1 MTDTI
6 AQGSD
11 NTESKH
17 TPVLLNEILQGLK
30 IRSDGMYIDC
40 TFGRGG
46 HSRAILEQLGED
58 GHLLA
63 FDKDPDAIAA
73 VDEQLLDDP
82 RFALIHGSYTKLEE
96 TVKSLNLIKKVNG
109 IFLDLGVSSPQLD
122 DASRG
127 FSFMRDGELDMRM
140 DNSHGMTAAEW
151 LNQASAE
158 EIANVL
164 YEYGDE
170 RFSRRIAKVIVER
183 RDEEPIA
190 RTTQLADLVASTIP
204 SKEKDKHPAT
214 RTFQAIRIFINHE
227 LEELD
232 AVLMQAMNVLSAN
245 GRLLVISFHSIED
258 RLVKRFMRDQSRGV
272 DIPRE
277 IPVKHDVFKSRLT
290 IVGKPVRSQP
300 DEIKNNP
307 RARSAVLRIAECPA
321 T

>member
-6 AQGSD
+6 VHGSD
-11 NTESKH
+11 NTEFKH

-30 IRSDGMYIDC
+30 IRSDGVYIDC

-46 HSRAILEQLGED
+46 HSRAILDQLGEH
-58 GHLLA
+58 GRLLA

-82 RFALIHGSYTKLEE
+82 RFTLMHGSYTRLEE
-96 TVKSLNLIKKVNG
+96 TVTTMKLTRKVNG
-109 IFLDLGVSSPQLD
+109 VFMDLGVSSPQLD

-127 FSFMRDGELDMRM
+127 FSFLRDGELDMRM

-151 LNQASAE
+151 LNRATAE

-170 RFSRRIAKVIVER
+170 RFSRRIARVIVEQR
-183 RDEEPIA
+183 EEAPIM
-190 RTTQLADLVASTIP
+190 RTTQLADLVASAIP
-204 SKEKDKHPAT
+204 RKEKDKHPAT
-214 RTFQAIRIFINHE
+214 RTFQAIRIFINRE

-232 AVLMQAMNVLSAN
+232 TVLTQAMNVLAAN
-245 GRLLVISFHSIED
+245 GRLLVISFHSLED
-258 RLVKRFMRDQSRGV
+258 RIVKRFMRDQSRGV
-272 DIPRE
+272 EIPRE
-277 IPVKHDVFKSRLT
+277 IPVTHDVFKSKLI
-290 IVGKPVRSQP
+290 IVCKPVRCQP

>member
-6 AQGSD
+6 VEESD
-11 NTESKH
+11 NTEFRH
-17 TPVLLNEILQGLK
+17 TPVLLNETLQGLK
-30 IRSDGMYIDC
+30 IRSDGVYVDC

-46 HSRAILEQLGED
+46 HSRAILEQLEENGR
-58 GHLLA
+58 LLA

-73 VDEQLLDDP
+73 VDEKLLDDP
-82 RFALIHGSYTKLEE
+82 RFTLVHGSYTKLEE
-96 TVKSLNLIKKVNG
+96 TVKAMKLTKKVNG
-109 IFLDLGVSSPQLD
+109 VFLDLGVSSPQLD

-127 FSFMRDGELDMRM
+127 FSFMRDGDLDMRM

-151 LNQASAE
+151 LNLASAE
-158 EIANVL
+158 EIANVI

-170 RFSRRIAKVIVER
+170 RFSRRIARVIVEQR
-183 RDEEPIA
+183 NEAPIT

-204 SKEKDKHPAT
+204 SREKNKHPAT
-214 RTFQAIRIFINHE
+214 RTFQAIRIFINRE

-232 AVLMQAMNVLSAN
+232 AVLTQAMNVLSVN
-245 GRLLVISFHSIED
+245 GRLLVISFHSLED

-277 IPVKHDVFKSRLT
+277 IPVTHDVFKPKLT
-290 IVGKPVRSQP
+290 IIGKPVRSQP
-300 DEIKNNP
+300 DDIKNNP

-321 T
+321 P

>member
-1 MTDTI
+1 MAETI
-6 AQGSD
+6 ADGSD
-11 NTESKH
+11 NTEFRH
-17 TPVLLNEILQGLK
+17 TPVLLNETLQGLK

-82 RFALIHGSYTKLEE
+82 RFTLVHGSYTKLEE
-96 TVKSLNLIKKVNG
+96 TVKAMKLTNKVSG
-109 IFLDLGVSSPQLD
+109 VFLDLGVSSPQLD

-127 FSFMRDGELDMRM
+127 FSFMRGGDLDMRM

-151 LNQASAE
+151 LNKASAE

-170 RFSRRIAKVIVER
+170 RFSRRIARAIVER
-183 RDEEPIA
+183 RDEEPMV

-204 SKEKDKHPAT
+204 NKEKDKHPAT
-214 RTFQAIRIFINHE
+214 RTFQAVRIFINRE

-232 AVLMQAMNVLSAN
+232 SVLMQAMNVLSAN
-245 GRLLVISFHSIED
+245 GRLLVISFHSLED

-277 IPVKHDVFKSRLT
+277 IPVTHDVFKPKL
-290 IVGKPVRSQP
+290 IIIGKPIRSQQ

-307 RARSAVLRIAECPA
+307 RARSAVLRIAECLA

>member
-11 NTESKH
+11 NTEFKH

-46 HSRAILEQLGED
+46 HSRAILDQLGED
-58 GHLLA
+58 GSLLA
-63 FDKDPDAIAA
+63 FDRDPDAIAA
-73 VDEQLLDDP
+73 VDRQLLDDP
-82 RFALIHGSYTKLEE
+82 RFTLVHGSYTRLEE
-96 TVKSLNLIKKVNG
+96 TVKAMKLTKKVNG
-109 IFLDLGVSSPQLD
+109 VFLDLGVSSPQLD

-127 FSFMRDGELDMRM
+127 FSFMRDGDLDMRM
-140 DNSHGMTAAEW
+140 DNSQGMTAAEW
-151 LNQASAE
+151 LNQAPAE

-170 RFSRRIAKVIVER
+170 RFSRRIARVIVEQ
-183 RDEEPIA
+183 RDEAPIT
-190 RTTQLADLVASTIP
+190 RTTQLADLVASAIP
-204 SKEKDKHPAT
+204 RKEKDKHPAT
-214 RTFQAIRIFINHE
+214 RTFQAIRIFINRE

-232 AVLMQAMNVLSAN
+232 TVLTQAMNVLAAN
-245 GRLLVISFHSIED
+245 GRLLVISFHSLED

-277 IPVKHDVFKSRLT
+277 IPVTHDVFKSKLT
-290 IVGKPVRSQP
+290 IVGKPIRCQP
-300 DEIKNNP
+300 EEIKNNP

>member
-6 AQGSD
+6 VQGSD
-11 NTESKH
+11 NTEFKH

-30 IRSDGMYIDC
+30 IRSDGVYIDC

-46 HSRAILEQLGED
+46 HSRAILDQLGEH
-58 GHLLA
+58 GRLLA

-82 RFALIHGSYTKLEE
+82 RFTLMHGSYTRLEE
-96 TVKSLNLIKKVNG
+96 TVKTLKLTKKVNG
-109 IFLDLGVSSPQLD
+109 VFLDLGVSSPQLD

-127 FSFMRDGELDMRM
+127 FSFLRDGELDMRM
-140 DNSHGMTAAEW
+140 DNSQGMTAAEW
-151 LNQASAE
+151 LNQATAE

-170 RFSRRIAKVIVER
+170 RFSRRIARVIVEQR
-183 RDEEPIA
+183 EEAPIM
-190 RTTQLADLVASTIP
+190 RTTQLADLVASAIP
-204 SKEKDKHPAT
+204 RKEKDKHPAT
-214 RTFQAIRIFINHE
+214 RTFQAIRIFINRE

-232 AVLMQAMNVLSAN
+232 TVLTQAMNVLAVN
-245 GRLLVISFHSIED
+245 GRLLVISFHSLED
-258 RLVKRFMRDQSRGV
+258 RIVKRFMRDQSRGV
-272 DIPRE
+272 EIPRE
-277 IPVKHDVFKSRLT
+277 IPVTHDVFKSKLI
-290 IVGKPVRSQP
+290 IVCKPVRCQP

>member
-6 AQGSD
+6 AHGPD
-11 NTESKH
+11 NTEFRH

-58 GHLLA
+58 GCLLA
-63 FDKDPDAIAA
+63 FDRDPDAIAA
-73 VDEQLLDDP
+73 VDGQLLDDP
-82 RFALIHGSYTKLEE
+82 RFTLVHGSYTRLEE
-96 TVKSLNLIKKVNG
+96 TVKAMKLTKKVNG
-109 IFLDLGVSSPQLD
+109 VFLDLGVSSPQLD

-127 FSFMRDGELDMRM
+127 FSFLRDGDLDMRM
-140 DNSHGMTAAEW
+140 DNSNGMTAAEW
-151 LNQASAE
+151 LNQAPAE

-170 RFSRRIAKVIVER
+170 KFSRRIARVIVEQ
-183 RDEEPIA
+183 RDEAPIM
-190 RTTQLADLVASTIP
+190 RTIQLAQLVASAIP
-204 SKEKDKHPAT
+204 RKEKDKHPAT
-214 RTFQAIRIFINHE
+214 RTFQAIRIFINRE
-227 LEELD
+227 LEELET
-232 AVLMQAMNVLSAN
+232 VLTQAMNVLSAN
-245 GRLLVISFHSIED
+245 GRLLVISFHSLED
-258 RLVKRFMRDQSRGV
+258 RIVKRFMRDQSRGV

-277 IPVKHDVFKSRLT
+277 IPVTHDVFISKLT
-290 IVGKPVRSQP
+290 IVGKPVRCQL

>member
-1 MTDTI
+1 MAETITD
-6 AQGSD
+6 GSD
-11 NTESKH
+11 NTEFRH
-17 TPVLLNEILQGLK
+17 TPVLLNETLQGLK
-30 IRSDGMYIDC
+30 IRSDGVYIDC

-46 HSRAILEQLGED
+46 HSRAILDQLGEN
-58 GHLLA
+58 GRLLA

-73 VDEQLLDDP
+73 IDRQLLDDP
-82 RFALIHGSYTKLEE
+82 RFTLMHGSYTNLEE
-96 TVKSLNLIKKVNG
+96 NVKAMKLTKKVNG
-109 IFLDLGVSSPQLD
+109 VFLDLGVSSPQLD

-140 DNSHGMTAAEW
+140 DNSHGITAAEW
-151 LNQASAE
+151 LNRAPVE

-170 RFSRRIAKVIVER
+170 RFSRRIARVIVEQ
-183 RDEEPIA
+183 RDEAPII
-190 RTTQLADLVASTIP
+190 RTTQLADLVVSAIP
-204 SKEKDKHPAT
+204 RKEKDKHPAT
-214 RTFQAIRIFINHE
+214 RTFQAIRIFINRE

-232 AVLMQAMNVLSAN
+232 TVLTQAMNVLADN
-245 GRLLVISFHSIED
+245 GRLLVISFHSLED
-258 RLVKRFMRDQSRGV
+258 RLVKRFMRVQSRGV

-277 IPVKHDVFKSRLT
+277 VPVTHDIFKSKLN
-290 IVGKPVRSQP
+290 IVGKPVRCQP

>member
-6 AQGSD
+6 VEESD
-11 NTESKH
+11 NTEFRH
-17 TPVLLNEILQGLK
+17 TPVLLNETLQGLK
-30 IRSDGMYIDC
+30 IRSDGVYVDC

-46 HSRAILEQLGED
+46 HSRAILEQLEENGR
-58 GHLLA
+58 LLA

-73 VDEQLLDDP
+73 VDEKLLDDP
-82 RFALIHGSYTKLEE
+82 RFTLVHGSYTKLEE
-96 TVKSLNLIKKVNG
+96 TVKAMKLTKKVNG
-109 IFLDLGVSSPQLD
+109 VFLDLGVSSPQLD

-127 FSFMRDGELDMRM
+127 FSFMRDGDLDMRM

-151 LNQASAE
+151 LNLASAE

-164 YEYGDE
+164 YKYGDE
-170 RFSRRIAKVIVER
+170 RFSRRIARVIVEQR
-183 RDEEPIA
+183 NEAPIT

-204 SKEKDKHPAT
+204 SREKNKHPAT
-214 RTFQAIRIFINHE
+214 RTFQAIRIFINRE

-232 AVLMQAMNVLSAN
+232 AVLTQAMNVLSVN
-245 GRLLVISFHSIED
+245 GRLLVISFHSLED

-277 IPVKHDVFKSRLT
+277 IPVTHDVFKPKLT
-290 IVGKPVRSQP
+290 IIGKPVRSQP
-300 DEIKNNP
+300 DDIKNNP

-321 T
+321 P

>member
-6 AQGSD
+6 AQGSE
-11 NTESKH
+11 NTEFKH

-58 GHLLA
+58 GSLLA
-63 FDKDPDAIAA
+63 FDRDPDAIAA
-73 VDEQLLDDP
+73 VDRQLLDDP
-82 RFALIHGSYTKLEE
+82 RFTLVHGSYTRLEE
-96 TVKSLNLIKKVNG
+96 TVKAMKLSKKVNG

-127 FSFMRDGELDMRM
+127 FSFMRDGDLDMRM
-140 DNSHGMTAAEW
+140 DNSQGMTAAEW
-151 LNQASAE
+151 LNQAPAE

-170 RFSRRIAKVIVER
+170 RFSRRIARVIVEQ
-183 RDEEPIA
+183 RDEVPIT
-190 RTTQLADLVASTIP
+190 RTTQLAALVASAIP
-204 SKEKDKHPAT
+204 RKEKDKHPAT
-214 RTFQAIRIFINHE
+214 RTFQAIRIFINRE

-232 AVLMQAMNVLSAN
+232 TVLTQAMNVLAAN
-245 GRLLVISFHSIED
+245 GRLLVISFHSLED

-277 IPVKHDVFKSRLT
+277 IPVTHDVFKSKLT
-290 IVGKPVRSQP
+290 IVGKPIRCQP
-300 DEIKNNP
+300 EEIKNNP

>member
-1 MTDTI
+1 MAKTKVKR
-6 AQGSD
+6 SD
-11 NTESKH
+11 NTELKH

-46 HSRAILEQLGED
+46 HSRAILEQLDENGQ
-58 GHLLA
+58 LLA

-73 VDEQLLDDP
+73 AGKQLLDDP
-82 RFALIHGSYTKLEE
+82 RFTLVHGSYTKLEE
-96 TVKSLNLIKKVNG
+96 SVKALNLTNKVNG

-127 FSFMRDGELDMRM
+127 FSFLRDGDLDMRM
-140 DNSHGMTAAEW
+140 DNSNGMTAAEW
-151 LNQASAE
+151 LSQAPAE

-164 YEYGDE
+164 YNFGDE
-170 RFSRRIAKVIVER
+170 RFSRRIARAIVQQR
-183 RDEEPIA
+183 NDTPIT
-190 RTTQLADLVASTIP
+190 RTKQLADLITKTIH
-204 SKEKDKHPAT
+204 SKERDKHPAT
-214 RTFQAIRIFINHE
+214 RTFQAIRIFINRE
-227 LEELD
+227 LEELE
-232 AVLMQAMNVLSAN
+232 AVLMQALNVLSAN
-245 GRLLVISFHSIED
+245 GRLVVISFHSLED
-258 RLVKRFMRDQSRGV
+258 RMVKRFMRDQSQGV

-277 IPVKHDVFKSRLT
+277 VPVTNDVFKPKLI
-290 IVGKPVRSQP
+290 IVGKPIRAQE

>member
-6 AQGSD
+6 VEGSD
-11 NTESKH
+11 NTEFRH
-17 TPVLLNEILQGLK
+17 TPVLLNETLQGLK
-30 IRSDGMYIDC
+30 IRSDGVYVDC

-46 HSRAILEQLGED
+46 HSRAILEQLEENGR
-58 GHLLA
+58 LLA

-73 VDEQLLDDP
+73 VDEKLLDDP
-82 RFALIHGSYTKLEE
+82 RFTLVHGSYTKLEE
-96 TVKSLNLIKKVNG
+96 TVKAMKLTKKVNG
-109 IFLDLGVSSPQLD
+109 VFLDLGVSSPQLD

-127 FSFMRDGELDMRM
+127 FSFMRDGDLDMRM

-151 LNQASAE
+151 LNLASAE

-170 RFSRRIAKVIVER
+170 RFSRRIARVIVEQR
-183 RDEEPIA
+183 KEAPIT
-190 RTTQLADLVASTIP
+190 RTIQLADLVASTIP
-204 SKEKDKHPAT
+204 SREKNKHPAT
-214 RTFQAIRIFINHE
+214 RTFQAIRIFINRE

-232 AVLMQAMNVLSAN
+232 AVLTQAMNVLSVN
-245 GRLLVISFHSIED
+245 GRLLVISFHSLED

-277 IPVKHDVFKSRLT
+277 IPVTHDVFKPKLT
-290 IVGKPVRSQP
+290 IIGKPVRSQP
-300 DEIKNNP
+300 DDIKNNP

-321 T
+321 P

>member
-6 AQGSD
+6 AQGS
-11 NTESKH
+11 NSTEFRH
-17 TPVLLNEILQGLK
+17 TPVLLNETLQGLK

-46 HSRAILEQLGED
+46 HSRAILDQLGED
-58 GHLLA
+58 GSLLA

-73 VDEQLLDDP
+73 VDGQLLDDP
-82 RFALIHGSYTKLEE
+82 RFTLVHGSYTKLEE
-96 TVKSLNLIKKVNG
+96 TVKAMKLTKKVNG
-109 IFLDLGVSSPQLD
+109 VFLDLGVSSPQLD

-127 FSFMRDGELDMRM
+127 FSFLRDGDLDMRM

-151 LNQASAE
+151 LNQAPAK

-170 RFSRRIAKVIVER
+170 RYSRRIARAIVER
-183 RDEEPIA
+183 RDKEPMA
-190 RTTQLADLVASTIP
+190 RTIQLAELVVSAIP
-204 SKEKDKHPAT
+204 HKEKDKHPAT
-214 RTFQAIRIFINHE
+214 RTFQAIRIFINRE
-227 LEELD
+227 LEELET
-232 AVLMQAMNVLSAN
+232 VLTQAMNVLSAN
-245 GRLLVISFHSIED
+245 GRLLVISFHSLED
-258 RLVKRFMRDQSRGV
+258 RIVKRFMRGQSRGV

-277 IPVKHDVFKSRLT
+277 IPVTHDVFKSKLT
-290 IVGKPVRSQP
+290 IVGKPVRCQP
-300 DEIKNNP
+300 DEIKNHP

>member
-6 AQGSD
+6 AQGS
-11 NTESKH
+11 NSTEFRH
-17 TPVLLNEILQGLK
+17 TPVLLNETLQGLK

-46 HSRAILEQLGED
+46 HSRAILDQLGED
-58 GHLLA
+58 GSLLA

-73 VDEQLLDDP
+73 VDGQLLDDP
-82 RFALIHGSYTKLEE
+82 RFTLVHGSYTKLEE
-96 TVKSLNLIKKVNG
+96 TVKAMKLTKKVNG
-109 IFLDLGVSSPQLD
+109 VFLDLGVSSPQLD

-127 FSFMRDGELDMRM
+127 FSFLRDGDLDMRM

-151 LNQASAE
+151 LNHAPAK

-170 RFSRRIAKVIVER
+170 RYSRRIARAIVER
-183 RDEEPIA
+183 RDEEPMT
-190 RTTQLADLVASTIP
+190 RTMQLAELVVSAIP
-204 SKEKDKHPAT
+204 HKEKDKHPAT
-214 RTFQAIRIFINHE
+214 RTFQAIRIFINRE
-227 LEELD
+227 LEELET
-232 AVLMQAMNVLSAN
+232 VLTQAMNVLSAN
-245 GRLLVISFHSIED
+245 GRLLVISFHSLED
-258 RLVKRFMRDQSRGV
+258 RIVKRFMRGQSRGV

-277 IPVKHDVFKSRLT
+277 IPVTHDVFKSKLT
-290 IVGKPVRSQP
+290 IVGKPVRCQP

-307 RARSAVLRIAECPA
+307 RARSAILRIAECPA

>member
-11 NTESKH
+11 NTEFKH

-58 GHLLA
+58 GSLLA
-63 FDKDPDAIAA
+63 FDRDPDAIAA
-73 VDEQLLDDP
+73 VDRQLLDDP
-82 RFALIHGSYTKLEE
+82 RFTLVHGSYTRLEE
-96 TVKSLNLIKKVNG
+96 TVKAMKLSKKVNG

-127 FSFMRDGELDMRM
+127 FSFMRDGDLDMRM
-140 DNSHGMTAAEW
+140 DNSQGMTAAEW
-151 LNQASAE
+151 LNQAPAE

-170 RFSRRIAKVIVER
+170 RFSRRIARVIVEQ
-183 RDEEPIA
+183 RDEVPIT
-190 RTTQLADLVASTIP
+190 RTTQLAALVASAIP
-204 SKEKDKHPAT
+204 RKEKDKHPAT
-214 RTFQAIRIFINHE
+214 RTFQAIRIFINRE

-232 AVLMQAMNVLSAN
+232 TVLTQAMNVLAAN
-245 GRLLVISFHSIED
+245 GRLLVISFHSLED

-277 IPVKHDVFKSRLT
+277 IPVTHDVFKSKLT
-290 IVGKPVRSQP
+290 IVGKPIRCQP
-300 DEIKNNP
+300 EEIKNNP

>member
-11 NTESKH
+11 NTEFRH
-17 TPVLLNEILQGLK
+17 TPVLLNETLQGLK
-30 IRSDGMYIDC
+30 IRSDGVYVDC

-46 HSRAILEQLGED
+46 HSYAILDQLGEN
-58 GHLLA
+58 GRLLA
-63 FDKDPDAIAA
+63 FDRDPDAIAA
-73 VDEQLLDDP
+73 VDEKLLGDP
-82 RFALIHGSYTKLEE
+82 RFTLVHGSYTKLEE
-96 TVKSLNLIKKVNG
+96 TVKAMKLTKKVNG
-109 IFLDLGVSSPQLD
+109 VFLDLGVSSPQLD

-127 FSFMRDGELDMRM
+127 FSFMRDGDLDMRM

-151 LNQASAE
+151 LNLASAE

-170 RFSRRIAKVIVER
+170 RFSRRIARVIVEQR
-183 RDEEPIA
+183 NKAPIT

-204 SKEKDKHPAT
+204 SREKNKHPAT
-214 RTFQAIRIFINHE
+214 RTFQAIRIFINRE

-232 AVLMQAMNVLSAN
+232 AVLTQAMNVLSVN
-245 GRLLVISFHSIED
+245 GRLLVISFHSLED

-277 IPVKHDVFKSRLT
+277 IPVTHDVFKPKLT
-290 IVGKPVRSQP
+290 IIGKPVRSQP
-300 DEIKNNP
+300 DDIKNNP

-321 T
+321 P

>member
-6 AQGSD
+6 AQGSE
-11 NTESKH
+11 NTEFKH

-58 GHLLA
+58 GSLLA
-63 FDKDPDAIAA
+63 FDRDPDAIAA
-73 VDEQLLDDP
+73 VDRQLLDDP
-82 RFALIHGSYTKLEE
+82 RFTLVHGSYTRLEE
-96 TVKSLNLIKKVNG
+96 TVKAMKLSKKVNG

-127 FSFMRDGELDMRM
+127 FSFMRDGDLDMRM
-140 DNSHGMTAAEW
+140 DNSQGMTAAEW
-151 LNQASAE
+151 LNQAPAE

-170 RFSRRIAKVIVER
+170 RFSRRIARVIVEQ
-183 RDEEPIA
+183 RDEVPIT
-190 RTTQLADLVASTIP
+190 RTTQLAALVASAIP
-204 SKEKDKHPAT
+204 RKEKDKHPAT
-214 RTFQAIRIFINHE
+214 RTFQAIRIFINQE

-232 AVLMQAMNVLSAN
+232 TVLTQAMNVLAAN
-245 GRLLVISFHSIED
+245 GRLLVISFHSLED

-277 IPVKHDVFKSRLT
+277 IPVTHDVFKSKLT
-290 IVGKPVRSQP
+290 IVGKPIRCQP
-300 DEIKNNP
+300 EEIKNNP